1 MDGLCGKLFTVIS
14 LLVPGAK
21 AHCVLSVDFY
31 LLLYFA
37 TWFYQKFAAC
47 KVLFLPGGS

>member
-21 AHCVLSVDFY
+21 AHCVLSVDLY

-37 TWFYQKFAAC
+37 TCFYQKFAAC